1 MIDKLL
7 NLKELNKDTDH
18 DYSFTFSKI
27 EGVHLQSPSLIKF
40 KNSDDRKVHFNKIE
54 KILQNNS
61 YIEKAELNDAGFINL
76 TLNIEEVLKYIQKS
90 KSELL
95 NLIKDENPKKY
106 IFDYGG
112 PNIGKSMH
120 VGHLRPLNIGRALYN
135 MYKIS
140 GNVCVSDIH
149 LGDWGIP
156 ISQILTYCYENNIVI
171 NSLKAKDLQKI
182 YPEASK
188 KFSDDKD
195 FKSKVNNN
203 LMLLNIKD
211 RQLINDWKLVSEI
224 TLNDIRKILFKLE
237 HNFDLFYGES
247 SVVDLIP
254 EMIQAL
260 KEQNLVKI
268 DDGALISNEN
278 TDPPVLILKSD
289 GTYLYMTTDLAT
301 VIDREKNIKPDG
313 YFYIVDSRQ
322 SDHFKQLFSSV
333 KYFNFSKSNLEH
345 IGFGTIN
352 DSEGKP
358 FKTRQGDVYPLQT
371 LFDDIYEILKKKNT
385 KNNAQLLSNSVLTFS
400 DLVIDRQSNY
410 KFDVN
415 KFTNTEGKT
424 AIYIQYTQVRMNSVL
439 NNVKQNKYIEKFEN
453 SDLADSEVN
462 LVLSI
467 LKFTE
472 VFNRSKN
479 LREPHHLAEY
489 LFELCQKFNT
499 FYKDVRIIDD
509 NNRGIQN
516 RRVNVLM
523 VTLKIVEII
532 FEVLG
537 IKAVS
542 KM

>member
-7 NLKELNKDTDH
+7 NLKELNKDTGH

-40 KNSDDRKVHFNKIE
+40 KNSDDRKVHFNKLE

-211 RQLINDWKLVSEI
+211 SQLINDWKLVSEI
-224 TLNDIRKILFKLE
+224 TLNDIRKILLKLE

-358 FKTRQGDVYPLQT
+358 FKTRQGDVYPLQS

-453 SDLADSEVN
+453 TDLADSEVN

-509 NNRGIQN
+509 NNIGIQN

>member
-40 KNSDDRKVHFNKIE
+40 KNSYDRKVHFNKLE

-211 RQLINDWKLVSEI
+211 SQLINDWKLVSEI
-224 TLNDIRKILFKLE
+224 TLNDIRKILLKLE

-358 FKTRQGDVYPLQT
+358 FKTRQGDVYPLQS

-509 NNRGIQN
+509 NNIGIQN

>member
-7 NLKELNKDTDH
+7 NLKELNKDTGH

-268 DDGALISNEN
+268 DNGALISNEN

-358 FKTRQGDVYPLQT
+358 FKTRQGDVYPLQS

-424 AIYIQYTQVRMNSVL
+424 AIYIQYTQVRINSVL

>member
-7 NLKELNKDTDH
+7 NLKELNKDTGH

-40 KNSDDRKVHFNKIE
+40 KNSDDRKVHFNKLE

-224 TLNDIRKILFKLE
+224 TLNDIRKILLKLE

>member
-40 KNSDDRKVHFNKIE
+40 KNSDDRKVHFNKLE

-211 RQLINDWKLVSEI
+211 SQLINDWKLVSEI
-224 TLNDIRKILFKLE
+224 TLNDIRKILLKLE

-254 EMIQAL
+254 EMIQTL

-313 YFYIVDSRQ
+313 YFYIVDRRQ

-352 DSEGKP
+352 DSEGRP
-358 FKTRQGDVYPLQT
+358 FKTRQGDVYPLQS

-453 SDLADSEVN
+453 TDLADSEVN

-509 NNRGIQN
+509 SNIGIQN

>member
-40 KNSDDRKVHFNKIE
+40 KNSDDRKVHFNKLE

-106 IFDYGG
+106 LFDYGG

-140 GNVCVSDIH
+140 GNVCLSDIH

-188 KFSDDKD
+188 KFSDSKD

-203 LMLLNIKD
+203 LILLNIKD
-211 RQLINDWKLVSEI
+211 SQLINDWKLVSEI
-224 TLNDIRKILFKLE
+224 TLNDIRKILLQLE
-237 HNFDLFYGES
+237 HNFDHFYGES

-254 EMIQAL
+254 EMIQTL
-260 KEQNLVKI
+260 KEQNLVRI

-322 SDHFKQLFSSV
+322 SDHFKQLFSSI

-358 FKTRQGDVYPLQT
+358 FKTRQGDVYPLQS

-453 SDLADSEVN
+453 TDLTDSEVN

-509 NNRGIQN
+509 SNIGIQN

>member
-27 EGVHLQSPSLIKF
+27 EGIHLQSPSLIKF
-40 KNSDDRKVHFNKIE
+40 KNSNDRKVHFNKLE

-61 YIEKAELNDAGFINL
+61 YIEKVELNDAGFINL

-156 ISQILTYCYENNIVI
+156 ISQILTYCYENNIVMS
-171 NSLKAKDLQKI
+171 SLKAKDLQKI

-211 RQLINDWKLVSEI
+211 SQLINDWKLVSEI
-224 TLNDIRKILFKLE
+224 TLNDIRKILLKLE

-358 FKTRQGDVYPLQT
+358 FKTRQGDVYPLQS

-453 SDLADSEVN
+453 TDLADSEVN

-509 NNRGIQN
+509 NNIGIQN

>member
-40 KNSDDRKVHFNKIE
+40 KNSDDRKVHFNKLE

-106 IFDYGG
+106 LFDYGG

-140 GNVCVSDIH
+140 GNVCLSDIH

-211 RQLINDWKLVSEI
+211 SQLINDWKLVSEI
-224 TLNDIRKILFKLE
+224 TLNDIRKILLKLE

-313 YFYIVDSRQ
+313 YFYIVDRRQ

-352 DSEGKP
+352 DSEGRP
-358 FKTRQGDVYPLQT
+358 FKTRQGDVYPLQS

-453 SDLADSEVN
+453 TDLTDSEVN

-509 NNRGIQN
+509 SNIGIQN

>member
-18 DYSFTFSKI
+18 NYSFTFSKI
-27 EGVHLQSPSLIKF
+27 EGIHLQSPSLIKF
-40 KNSDDRKVHFNKIE
+40 KNSNDRKVHFNKLE

-140 GNVCVSDIH
+140 GNICVSDIH

-171 NSLKAKDLQKI
+171 NSLKAKDLQRI

-211 RQLINDWKLVSEI
+211 SQLINDWKLVSEI
-224 TLNDIRKILFKLE
+224 TLNDIRKILLQLE

-254 EMIQAL
+254 EMIQTL

-358 FKTRQGDVYPLQT
+358 FKTRQGDVYPLQS

-385 KNNAQLLSNSVLTFS
+385 KNNAQILSNSVLTFS

-410 KFDVN
+410 KFDAN

-439 NNVKQNKYIEKFEN
+439 NNVKQNKYSENFEN
-453 SDLADSEVN
+453 TDLVDSEVN
-462 LVLSI
+462 LILSI
-467 LKFTE
+467 LKFAE

-509 NNRGIQN
+509 NNIGIQN

>member
-7 NLKELNKDTDH
+7 NLKELNKDTGH

-27 EGVHLQSPSLIKF
+27 EGIHLQSPSLIKF
-40 KNSDDRKVHFNKIE
+40 KNSNDRKVHFNKLE

-211 RQLINDWKLVSEI
+211 SQLINDWKLVSEI
-224 TLNDIRKILFKLE
+224 TLNDISKILLQLE

-260 KEQNLVKI
+260 KEQNLVRI

-352 DSEGKP
+352 DLEGKP
-358 FKTRQGDVYPLQT
+358 FKTRQGDVYPLQS

-410 KFDVN
+410 KFDAN

-509 NNRGIQN
+509 NNIGIQN

>member
-1 MIDKLL
+1 
-7 NLKELNKDTDH
+7 
-18 DYSFTFSKI
+18 
-27 EGVHLQSPSLIKF
+27 
-40 KNSDDRKVHFNKIE
+40 
-54 KILQNNS
+54 
-61 YIEKAELNDAGFINL
+61 
-76 TLNIEEVLKYIQKS
+76 
-90 KSELL
+90 
-95 NLIKDENPKKY
+95 
-106 IFDYGG
+106 
-112 PNIGKSMH
+112 MH

-211 RQLINDWKLVSEI
+211 SQLINDWKLVSEI
-224 TLNDIRKILFKLE
+224 TLNDIRKILLKLD
-237 HNFDLFYGES
+237 HDFDLFYGES

-358 FKTRQGDVYPLQT
+358 FKTRQGDVYPLQS

-453 SDLADSEVN
+453 TDLADSEVN

-509 NNRGIQN
+509 NNIGIQN

>member
-268 DDGALISNEN
+268 DNGALISNEN

-358 FKTRQGDVYPLQT
+358 FKTRQGDVYPLQS

-509 NNRGIQN
+509 NNIGIQN

>member
-7 NLKELNKDTDH
+7 NLKELNKETDH

-27 EGVHLQSPSLIKF
+27 DGIHLQSPSLIKF
-40 KNSDDRKVHFNKIE
+40 KNSNDRKVHFNKLE

-140 GNVCVSDIH
+140 GNICVSDIH

-171 NSLKAKDLQKI
+171 NSLKAKDLQRI

-211 RQLINDWKLVSEI
+211 SQLINDWKLVSEI
-224 TLNDIRKILFKLE
+224 TLNDIRKILLQLE

-254 EMIQAL
+254 EMIQTL

-358 FKTRQGDVYPLQT
+358 FKTRQGDVYPLQS

-410 KFDVN
+410 KFDAD

-424 AIYIQYTQVRMNSVL
+424 AIYIQYTQVRLNSVL
-439 NNVKQNKYIEKFEN
+439 NNVKQNEYIENFEN
-453 SDLADSEVN
+453 TDLTDSEVN

-467 LKFTE
+467 LKFSE
-472 VFNRSKN
+472 IFNRSKN

-509 NNRGIQN
+509 NNIGIQN
-516 RRVNVLM
+516 RRVNVLI
-523 VTLKIVEII
+523 VTKKILEIV

-537 IKAVS
+537 IKAVN

>member
-18 DYSFTFSKI
+18 NYSFTFSKI
-27 EGVHLQSPSLIKF
+27 EGIHLQSPSLIKF
-40 KNSDDRKVHFNKIE
+40 KNSNDREVHFNKLE

-268 DDGALISNEN
+268 DNGALISNEN

-400 DLVIDRQSNY
+400 DLVIDRKSNY
-410 KFDVN
+410 KFDAN

>member
-40 KNSDDRKVHFNKIE
+40 KNSYDRKVHFNKLE

-211 RQLINDWKLVSEI
+211 SQLINDWKLVSEI
-224 TLNDIRKILFKLE
+224 TLNDIRKILLKLE

-358 FKTRQGDVYPLQT
+358 FKTRQGDVYPLQS

-439 NNVKQNKYIEKFEN
+439 NNVKQNMYVEKFEN
-453 SDLADSEVN
+453 TDLADSEVN

-509 NNRGIQN
+509 NNIGIQN

>member
-27 EGVHLQSPSLIKF
+27 EGIHLQSPSLIKF
-40 KNSDDRKVHFNKIE
+40 KNSNDREVHFNKLE

-268 DDGALISNEN
+268 DNGALISNEN

-358 FKTRQGDVYPLQT
+358 FKTRQGDVYPLQS

-509 NNRGIQN
+509 NNIGIQN

>member
-40 KNSDDRKVHFNKIE
+40 KNSDDRKVHFNKLE

-211 RQLINDWKLVSEI
+211 SQLINDWKLVSEI
-224 TLNDIRKILFKLE
+224 TLNDIRKILLKLE

-358 FKTRQGDVYPLQT
+358 FKTRQGDVYPLQS

-453 SDLADSEVN
+453 TDLADSEVN

-509 NNRGIQN
+509 NNIGIQN

>member
-18 DYSFTFSKI
+18 NYSFTFSKI
-27 EGVHLQSPSLIKF
+27 EGIHLQSPSLIKF
-40 KNSDDRKVHFNKIE
+40 KNSNDRKVHFNKLE

-268 DDGALISNEN
+268 DNGALISNEN

-424 AIYIQYTQVRMNSVL
+424 AIYIQYTQVRINSVL

>member
-27 EGVHLQSPSLIKF
+27 EGIHLQSPSLIKF
-40 KNSDDRKVHFNKIE
+40 KNSNDRKVHFNKLE

-171 NSLKAKDLQKI
+171 NNLKAKDLQKI

-195 FKSKVNNN
+195 FKSNVNNN

-211 RQLINDWKLVSEI
+211 SQLINDWKLVSKI
-224 TLNDIRKILFKLE
+224 TLNEIRKILLKLE

-254 EMIQAL
+254 EMIQSL

-358 FKTRQGDVYPLQT
+358 FKTRQGDVYPLQS
-371 LFDDIYEILKKKNT
+371 LFDDIYEILKEKNT
-385 KNNAQLLSNSVLTFS
+385 KNNAQILSNSVLTFS

-410 KFDVN
+410 KFDAN

-439 NNVKQNKYIEKFEN
+439 NNVKQNKYSENFEN
-453 SDLADSEVN
+453 TDLVDSEVN
-462 LVLSI
+462 LILSI
-467 LKFTE
+467 LKFAE

-509 NNRGIQN
+509 DNIGIQN

>member
-40 KNSDDRKVHFNKIE
+40 KNSYDRKVHFNKLE

-211 RQLINDWKLVSEI
+211 SQLINDWKLVSEI
-224 TLNDIRKILFKLE
+224 TLNDIRKILLKLE

-301 VIDREKNIKPDG
+301 VIDRENNIKPDG

-358 FKTRQGDVYPLQT
+358 FKTRQGDVYPLQS

-453 SDLADSEVN
+453 TDLADSEVN

-509 NNRGIQN
+509 NNIGIQN

>member
-268 DDGALISNEN
+268 DNGALISNEN

-358 FKTRQGDVYPLQT
+358 FKTRQGDVYPLQS

>member
-40 KNSDDRKVHFNKIE
+40 KNSNDRKVHFNKLE

-211 RQLINDWKLVSEI
+211 SQLINDWKLVSEI
-224 TLNDIRKILFKLE
+224 TLNDIRKILLKLE

-358 FKTRQGDVYPLQT
+358 FKTRQGDVYPLQS

-453 SDLADSEVN
+453 TDLADSEVN

-509 NNRGIQN
+509 NNIGIQN

>member
-7 NLKELNKDTDH
+7 NLKELNKDTNH

-27 EGVHLQSPSLIKF
+27 EGIHLQSPSLIKF
-40 KNSDDRKVHFNKIE
+40 KNSNDRKVHFNKLE

-95 NLIKDENPKKY
+95 SLIKDENPKKY

-195 FKSKVNNN
+195 FKIKVNNN

-211 RQLINDWKLVSEI
+211 SQLINDWKLVSEI
-224 TLNDIRKILFKLE
+224 TLNDISKILLQLE

-254 EMIQAL
+254 EMIQTL
-260 KEQNLVKI
+260 KEQNLVRI

-358 FKTRQGDVYPLQT
+358 FKTRQGDVYPLQS

-410 KFDVN
+410 KFDAN

-439 NNVKQNKYIEKFEN
+439 NNVKQNKYIENFEN
-453 SDLADSEVN
+453 TDLSDSEVN

-467 LKFTE
+467 LKFAE

-509 NNRGIQN
+509 NNIGIQN

>member
-7 NLKELNKDTDH
+7 NLKELNKDTGH

-40 KNSDDRKVHFNKIE
+40 KNSNDRKVHFNKLE

-211 RQLINDWKLVSEI
+211 SQLINDWKLVSEI
-224 TLNDIRKILFKLE
+224 TLNDIRKILLKLE

-358 FKTRQGDVYPLQT
+358 FKTRQGDVYPLQS

-453 SDLADSEVN
+453 TDLADSEVN

-509 NNRGIQN
+509 NNIGIQN

>member
-358 FKTRQGDVYPLQT
+358 FKTRQGDVYPLQS

-509 NNRGIQN
+509 NNIGIQN

>member
-18 DYSFTFSKI
+18 NYSFTFSKI
-27 EGVHLQSPSLIKF
+27 EGIHLQSPSLIKF
-40 KNSDDRKVHFNKIE
+40 KNSNDRKVHFNKLE

-61 YIEKAELNDAGFINL
+61 YIEQAELNDAGFINL
-76 TLNIEEVLKYIQKS
+76 TLNIKEVLKYIQKS

-112 PNIGKSMH
+112 PNIGKSLH

-135 MYKIS
+135 MYKVS
-140 GNVCVSDIH
+140 GNVCISDIH

-171 NSLKAKDLQKI
+171 NSLKAKDLQRI

-188 KFSDDKD
+188 RFSDDKD
-195 FKSKVNNN
+195 FESKVKNN

-211 RQLINDWKLVSEI
+211 SQLINDWKLVSEI
-224 TLNDIRKILFKLE
+224 TLNDIRKILLQLE

-254 EMIQAL
+254 EMIQTL

-358 FKTRQGDVYPLQT
+358 FKTRQGDVYPLQS
-371 LFDDIYEILKKKNT
+371 LFDDIYEILKEKNT
-385 KNNAQLLSNSVLTFS
+385 KNNAQILSNSVLTFS

-410 KFDVN
+410 KFDAN
-415 KFTNTEGKT
+415 KFTHTEGKT

-439 NNVKQNKYIEKFEN
+439 NNVKQNEYIENFEN
-453 SDLADSEVN
+453 TDLVDSEVN

-467 LKFTE
+467 LKFSE

-509 NNRGIQN
+509 NNIGIQN

>member
-7 NLKELNKDTDH
+7 NLKELNKETDH

-27 EGVHLQSPSLIKF
+27 DGIHLQSPSLIKF
-40 KNSDDRKVHFNKIE
+40 KNSNDRKVHFNKLE

-140 GNVCVSDIH
+140 GNICVSDIH

-171 NSLKAKDLQKI
+171 NSLKAKDLQRI

-211 RQLINDWKLVSEI
+211 SQLINDWKLVSEI
-224 TLNDIRKILFKLE
+224 TLNDIRKILLQLE

-254 EMIQAL
+254 EMIQTL

-358 FKTRQGDVYPLQT
+358 FKTRQGDVYPLQS

-410 KFDVN
+410 KFDAD

-424 AIYIQYTQVRMNSVL
+424 AIYIQYTQVRLNSVL
-439 NNVKQNKYIEKFEN
+439 NNVKQNEYIENFEN
-453 SDLADSEVN
+453 TDLTDSEVN

-467 LKFTE
+467 LKFSE
-472 VFNRSKN
+472 IFNRSKN

-509 NNRGIQN
+509 NNIGIQN
-516 RRVNVLM
+516 RRVNVLI
-523 VTLKIVEII
+523 VTKKILEII

-537 IKAVS
+537 IKAVN

>member
-7 NLKELNKDTDH
+7 NLKELNKETDH

-27 EGVHLQSPSLIKF
+27 DGIHLQSPSLIKY
-40 KNSDDRKVHFNKIE
+40 KNSNDRKVHFNKLE

-140 GNVCVSDIH
+140 GNICVSDIH

-171 NSLKAKDLQKI
+171 NSLKAKDLQRI

-195 FKSKVNNN
+195 FESKVKNN

-211 RQLINDWKLVSEI
+211 SQLINDWKLVSEI
-224 TLNDIRKILFKLE
+224 TLNDIRKILLQLE

-254 EMIQAL
+254 EMIQTL

-358 FKTRQGDVYPLQT
+358 FKTRQGDVYPLQS

-410 KFDVN
+410 KFDAD

-424 AIYIQYTQVRMNSVL
+424 AIYIQYTQVRLNSVL
-439 NNVKQNKYIEKFEN
+439 NNVKQNEYIENFEN
-453 SDLADSEVN
+453 TDLTDSEVN

-467 LKFTE
+467 LKFSE
-472 VFNRSKN
+472 IFNRSKN

-509 NNRGIQN
+509 DNIGIQN
-516 RRVNVLM
+516 RRVNVLV
-523 VTLKIVEII
+523 VTKKILEIV

-537 IKAVS
+537 IKAVN

>member
-7 NLKELNKDTDH
+7 NLKELNKDTGH

-40 KNSDDRKVHFNKIE
+40 KNSDDRKVHFNKLE

-211 RQLINDWKLVSEI
+211 SQLINDWKLVSEI
-224 TLNDIRKILFKLE
+224 TLNDISKILLQLE

-260 KEQNLVKI
+260 KEQNLVRI

-352 DSEGKP
+352 DLEGKP
-358 FKTRQGDVYPLQT
+358 FKTRQGDVYPLQS

-509 NNRGIQN
+509 NNIGIQN

>member
-18 DYSFTFSKI
+18 NYSFTFSKI
-27 EGVHLQSPSLIKF
+27 EGIHLQSPSLIKF
-40 KNSDDRKVHFNKIE
+40 KNSNDRKVHFNKLE

-61 YIEKAELNDAGFINL
+61 YIEQAELNDAGFINL
-76 TLNIEEVLKYIQKS
+76 TLNIKEVLKYIQKS

-112 PNIGKSMH
+112 PNIGKSLH

-135 MYKIS
+135 MYKVS
-140 GNVCVSDIH
+140 GNVCISDIH

-171 NSLKAKDLQKI
+171 NSLKAKDLQRI

-188 KFSDDKD
+188 RFSDDKD
-195 FKSKVNNN
+195 FESKVKNN

-211 RQLINDWKLVSEI
+211 SQLINDWKLVSEI
-224 TLNDIRKILFKLE
+224 TLNDIRKILLQLE

-254 EMIQAL
+254 EMIQTL

-352 DSEGKP
+352 DSGGKP
-358 FKTRQGDVYPLQT
+358 FKTRQGDVYPLQS
-371 LFDDIYEILKKKNT
+371 LFDDIYEILKEKNT
-385 KNNAQLLSNSVLTFS
+385 KNNAQILSNSVLTFS

-410 KFDVN
+410 KFDAN
-415 KFTNTEGKT
+415 KFTHTEGKT

-439 NNVKQNKYIEKFEN
+439 NNVKQNEYIENFEN
-453 SDLADSEVN
+453 TDLVDSEVN

-467 LKFTE
+467 LKFSE

-509 NNRGIQN
+509 NNIGIQN

>member
-18 DYSFTFSKI
+18 NYSFTFSKI
-27 EGVHLQSPSLIKF
+27 EGIHLQSPSLIKF
-40 KNSDDRKVHFNKIE
+40 KNSNDRKFHFNKLE

-76 TLNIEEVLKYIQKS
+76 TLNIKEVLKYIQKS

-112 PNIGKSMH
+112 PNIGKSLH

-135 MYKIS
+135 MYKVS
-140 GNVCVSDIH
+140 GNVCISDIH

-171 NSLKAKDLQKI
+171 NSLKAKDLQRI

-195 FKSKVNNN
+195 FESKVKNN

-211 RQLINDWKLVSEI
+211 SQLINDWKLVSEI
-224 TLNDIRKILFKLE
+224 TLNDIRKILLQLE

-254 EMIQAL
+254 EMIQTL

-352 DSEGKP
+352 DSRGKP
-358 FKTRQGDVYPLQT
+358 FKTRQGDVYPLQS

-385 KNNAQLLSNSVLTFS
+385 KNNAQILSNSVLTFS

-410 KFDVN
+410 KFDTN
-415 KFTNTEGKT
+415 KFTHTEGKT

-439 NNVKQNKYIEKFEN
+439 NNVKQNEYIENFEN
-453 SDLADSEVN
+453 TDLTDSEVN

-467 LKFTE
+467 LKFSE

-509 NNRGIQN
+509 NNIGIQN
-516 RRVNVLM
+516 RRVNVLI
-523 VTLKIVEII
+523 VTKKILEIV

-537 IKAVS
+537 IKAVN

>member
-7 NLKELNKDTDH
+7 NLKELNKETDH

-27 EGVHLQSPSLIKF
+27 DGIHLQSPSLIKF
-40 KNSDDRKVHFNKIE
+40 KNSNDRKVHFNKLE

-140 GNVCVSDIH
+140 GNICVSDIH

-171 NSLKAKDLQKI
+171 NSLKAKDLQRI

-211 RQLINDWKLVSEI
+211 SQLINDWKLVSEI
-224 TLNDIRKILFKLE
+224 TLNDIRKILLQLE

-254 EMIQAL
+254 EMIQTL

-352 DSEGKP
+352 DSRGKP
-358 FKTRQGDVYPLQT
+358 FKTRQGDVYPLQS

-385 KNNAQLLSNSVLTFS
+385 KNNAQILSNSVLTFS

-410 KFDVN
+410 KFDAD

-424 AIYIQYTQVRMNSVL
+424 AIYIQYTQVRLNSVL
-439 NNVKQNKYIEKFEN
+439 NNVKQNEYIENFEN
-453 SDLADSEVN
+453 TDLTDSEVN

-467 LKFTE
+467 LKFSE

-509 NNRGIQN
+509 NNIGIQN
-516 RRVNVLM
+516 RRVNVLV
-523 VTLKIVEII
+523 VTKKILEIV

-537 IKAVS
+537 IKAVN